1 MTIYYFDG
9 TKERCES
16 IEFSTD
22 GKRIIVNGC
31 AVREIVTVLRIRDK
45 GSVCYESVIS
55 REVRA

>member
-9 TKERCES
+9 TREKCDS

-31 AVREIVTVLRIRDK
+31 AVRELITVLRIRDK
-45 GSVCYESVIS
+45 GSLCYESVTS
-55 REVRA
+55 KEVSA